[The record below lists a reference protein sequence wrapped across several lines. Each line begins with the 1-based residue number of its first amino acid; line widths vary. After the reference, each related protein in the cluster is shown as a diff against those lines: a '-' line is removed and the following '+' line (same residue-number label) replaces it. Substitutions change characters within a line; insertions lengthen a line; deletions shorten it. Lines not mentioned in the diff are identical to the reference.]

1 MVLLLLFPFT
11 QLWDLNELLQDSAD
25 GEKNDS
31 AAEDSDTD
39 GMDVDDNAP
48 KSSKGIYN
56 ISHS

>member
-1 MVLLLLFPFT
+1 M
-11 QLWDLNELLQDSAD
+11 LQDSAD

-48 KSSKGIYN
+48 KSSKGSKKKN
-56 ISHS
+56 VNKGKDPVISSDFFSDL